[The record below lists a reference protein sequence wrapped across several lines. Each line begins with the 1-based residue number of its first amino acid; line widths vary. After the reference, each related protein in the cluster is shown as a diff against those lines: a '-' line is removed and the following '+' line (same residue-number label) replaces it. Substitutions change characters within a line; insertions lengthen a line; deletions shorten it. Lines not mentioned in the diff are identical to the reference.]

1 MERFLKDFEVPA
13 KNPSEE
19 VQRRWRNA
27 VGKIVRNPKRRF
39 RMVPD
44 LDKRSEDEARIR
56 SIQEKLRVALYVQKA
71 ALTFIGAANNF
82 EYELPEEAREAGFY
96 ISPDELATIAREHD
110 SKRLKIHGGVD
121 GISRKLSVKL
131 EDGVK
136 TSDLSIRRKVFG
148 ANQFPEKPARTFWM
162 FIWDALQDLTLIILM
177 ICAAVSIGVG
187 LATEGWPKGMYD
199 GVGIILSIFLVVTVT
214 AVSDYKQSL
223 QFRDLDREK
232 KKIAM
237 QVTRD
242 SYRQKVSI
250 YDLVVGD
257 IVHLSIGDQV
267 PTDGLYISGYSLS
280 IDESSLTGETDPVY
294 ASHEKPF
301 LLAGTKVQD
310 GSAKMLVTAV
320 GMRTE
325 WGRLMETLSQ
335 GGDDETPLQVKLNG
349 VATIIGKIGLAFATL
364 TFIVL
369 LIRFLVVKSIRVG
382 LLNWFPEDALLILN
396 YFAISVT
403 IIVVA
408 VPEDCLWP

>member
-1 MERFLKDFEVPA
+1 
-13 KNPSEE
+13 
-19 VQRRWRNA
+19 
-27 VGKIVRNPKRRF
+27 
-39 RMVPD
+39 
-44 LDKRSEDEARIR
+44 
-56 SIQEKLRVALYVQKA
+56 
-71 ALTFIGAANNF
+71 
-82 EYELPEEAREAGFY
+82 
-96 ISPDELATIAREHD
+96 
-110 SKRLKIHGGVD
+110 
-121 GISRKLSVKL
+121 
-131 EDGVK
+131 
-136 TSDLSIRRKVFG
+136 
-148 ANQFPEKPARTFWM
+148 M

-325 WGRLMETLSQ
+325 WGRLMEILRQ
-335 GGDDETPLQVKLNG
+335 GGDDDTPLQMKLNG
-349 VATIIGKIGLAFATL
+349 VSTIIGKICLAFATL

-382 LLNWFPEDALLILN
+382 LLNWFLRMP
-396 YFAISVT
+396 
-403 IIVVA
+403 
-408 VPEDCLWP
+408 C